1 MAPTGKTDRGM
12 ATRQRI
18 VEAAARLFIADGY
31 LTTTIAAIARE
42 AGSGVQ
48 TVYLAF
54 GSKVAILKTAIDV
67 AVAGDYEDVP
77 ARLRPEAD
85 DASAAPDASSM
96 LDICLEVGLASTER
110 AGPMYQVCQAAAAD
124 PEVAKLLADIDRQR
138 RSSWQQA
145 AEWLAASTGFRPDL
159 TAERALD
166 ILYALV
172 SPDMWR
178 TLVSEC
184 GWSSQQWR
192 DFTRSTARAHLLHTG
207 NAS

>member
-1 MAPTGKTDRGM
+1 VAPTGKTARGM

-18 VEAAARLFIADGY
+18 VEAAARLFVADGY
-31 LTTTIAAIARE
+31 LSTTIAAIARE
-42 AGSGVQ
+42 ASTGVQ

-54 GSKVAILKTAIDV
+54 GSKAAILKTAIDV

-77 ARLRPEAD
+77 VSQRPRAD
-85 DASAAPDASSM
+85 DARAAPDAPSM
-96 LDICLEVGLASTER
+96 LDICLEVALADTER

-124 PEVAKLLADIDRQR
+124 PEVAELLADIGRQR
-138 RSSWQQA
+138 RSSWQEA
-145 AEWLAASTGFRPDL
+145 ARWLSGRAGFRPDL
-159 TAERALD
+159 TAERAGD

-178 TLVSEC
+178 VLVCEC

-192 DFTRSTARAHLLHTG
+192 DFTRATARAHLLRTEPG
-207 NAS
+207 

>member
-1 MAPTGKTDRGM
+1 VAPTGKTARGM

-18 VEAAARLFIADGY
+18 VAAAARLFVADGY
-31 LTTTIAAIARE
+31 LSTTITAIARE
-42 AGSGVQ
+42 AGTAVQ

-54 GSKVAILKTAIDV
+54 GSKAAILKTAIDV
-67 AVAGDYEDVP
+67 AVAGDYEDIP
-77 ARLRPEAD
+77 AGQRPEAD
-85 DASAAPDASSM
+85 DARAAPDASST

-124 PEVAKLLADIDRQR
+124 PEVAKLLADIDGQR
-138 RSSWQQA
+138 RASWQVA
-145 AEWLAASTGFRPDL
+145 AEWLSGRPGFRPGL
-159 TAERALD
+159 AVEQAGD

-178 TLVSEC
+178 ALVCEC

-192 DFTRSTARAHLLHTG
+192 DFTRTTARAHLLYAEAG
-207 NAS
+207 

>member
-1 MAPTGKTDRGM
+1 MAPTGKTARGM

-18 VEAAARLFIADGY
+18 VEAAARLFVVDGY
-31 LTTTIAAIARE
+31 LSTTITAIARE
-42 AGSGVQ
+42 AGTGVQ

-54 GSKVAILKTAIDV
+54 GSKAAILKTAIDV

-77 ARLRPEAD
+77 ARQRPEAD
-85 DASAAPDASSM
+85 DARAAPDASSM
-96 LDICLEVGLASTER
+96 LDICLAIGLASTER

-124 PEVAKLLADIDRQR
+124 PEVAKLLADIDGQR
-138 RSSWQQA
+138 RSSWQEA
-145 AEWLAASTGFRPDL
+145 AEWLSKSAGFGPDL
-159 TAERALD
+159 TAERARD

-178 TLVSEC
+178 ALVSEC

-192 DFTRSTARAHLLHTG
+192 DFARATARAHLLHT
-207 NAS
+207 AAD

>member
-1 MAPTGKTDRGM
+1 MAPTGKTARGM

-85 DASAAPDASSM
+85 DARAAPDASSM

-124 PEVAKLLADIDRQR
+124 PEVAKLLKDIDRQR

-145 AEWLAASTGFRPDL
+145 AEWLADSTGFRPDL
-159 TAERALD
+159 TVERARD

-178 TLVSEC
+178 TLVCEC

-192 DFTRSTARAHLLHTG
+192 DFTRATARAHLLHTG
-207 NAS
+207 

>member
-1 MAPTGKTDRGM
+1 VAPTGKTARGM

-18 VEAAARLFIADGY
+18 VEAAARLFVADGY
-31 LTTTIAAIARE
+31 LSTTITVIAHE
-42 AGSGVQ
+42 AGTGVQ

-54 GSKVAILKTAIDV
+54 GSKVAILKTAVDV

-77 ARLRPEAD
+77 ARRRPEAD
-85 DASAAPDASSM
+85 DARAAPDASSM

-124 PEVAKLLADIDRQR
+124 PEVAELLADIDRQR
-138 RSSWQQA
+138 RSSWQEA
-145 AEWLAASTGFRPDL
+145 AEWLSGRAGFRPDL
-159 TAERALD
+159 TVERARD

-178 TLVSEC
+178 ALVSEC

-192 DFTRSTARAHLLHTG
+192 AFVRATARAHLLHTE
-207 NAS
+207 AD